1 MQSVEPSFLEEG
13 ENYDTSAWVFLS
25 GATTKVELMLFGDV
39 VDETEVTETWVL
51 LTGL

>member
-13 ENYDTSAWVFLS
+13 ENYDSSVWVYLFES
-25 GATTKVELMLFGDV
+25 TNKVELILFGDV
-39 VDETEVTETWVL
+39 IDETEATDTWVL